1 MASINLVKGGRVD
14 LYKEAPSLKKIGV
27 GLGWDANSSDTGKDF
42 DLDASAFM
50 LSANGKVP
58 ASEFFIFYNNL
69 KSPDGSVLHSGDN
82 LKGDGDGDD
91 ETILVDLTLIP
102 VNISELIFVVTI
114 YEATTR
120 GQNFGQVKN
129 SYIRIYDQDTKVELL
144 KYDLEENFSIET
156 ALEFGRLYKKDG
168 SWRFQAVGT
177 GYKFGLQAFVDKY
190 V

>member
-69 KSPDGSVLHSGDN
+69 KIVNTFISAILFLLNGITVCPDKPSI
-82 LKGDGDGDD
+82 
-91 ETILVDLTLIP
+91 TIFIERPFNGL
-102 VNISELIFVVTI
+102 
-114 YEATTR
+114 
-120 GQNFGQVKN
+120 
-129 SYIRIYDQDTKVELL
+129 
-144 KYDLEENFSIET
+144 SI
-156 ALEFGRLYKKDG
+156 
-168 SWRFQAVGT
+168 
-177 GYKFGLQAFVDKY
+177 
-190 V
+190 